1 MKKTIYNPDTLAPPV
16 GHFDRAVRLDNWLF
30 ISGTSAMTS
39 VQGPMNDRRLVKGI
53 EAQTRLT
60 LDNIEKVCQAAGG
73 SLEDIYEFR
82 VIVKE
87 REYFSIVSEILKERL
102 PNKGFI
108 AHGYRGELLHLEME
122 LEIEAY
128 AYLGPLDS

>member
-16 GHFDRAVRLDNWLF
+16 GHFDRAVRFDNWLF

-39 VQGPMNDRRLVKGI
+39 VQGAMNDRRLVKGI

-82 VIVKE
+82 IIVKE
-87 REYFSIVSEILKERL
+87 REYFSIVSDILKERL

-108 AHGYRGELLHLEME
+108 AHGYRGELLHPEME